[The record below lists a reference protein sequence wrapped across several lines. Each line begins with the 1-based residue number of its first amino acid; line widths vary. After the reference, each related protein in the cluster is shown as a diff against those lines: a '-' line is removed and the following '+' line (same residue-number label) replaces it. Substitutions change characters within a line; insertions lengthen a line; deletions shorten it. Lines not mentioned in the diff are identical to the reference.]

1 MHWSL
6 LAAVAVSPFVMLGA
20 AGLGHAQT
28 QALDPAGQRISGP
41 IVHENLAVYFI
52 HGKSAPGKVP
62 LTLEEAMAK
71 GVVKVRE
78 TSNVNQLEIENLGLD
93 EVFVQSGDIVKGGKQ
108 DRSLMVSLVLP
119 PKSGSIPIAS
129 FCVEQG
135 RWTARGRE
143 DASQF
148 STASAAVPSREMKLA
163 MKAPMPAA
171 PPAGGNAD
179 ARIVGGN
186 SSASA
191 RIVRGN
197 SAASET
203 GERQAQVWES
213 VRKTQAKLTGNL
225 GSQVRSAQ
233 SASSLQLALENEKL
247 IDAQK
252 GYSKALKAAG
262 ESADDV
268 VGFIFAVN
276 GELNSA
282 DVYPSNG
289 LFRKM
294 WGKLLTASV
303 IEAIGHKDEPAV
315 TTPSIDAVTAFLAAA
330 ESGKSSEKPLNAGVK
345 LETREADKAYLF
357 ETARAASPASPA
369 SWVHRNYLAR

>member
-1 MHWSL
+1 M
-6 LAAVAVSPFVMLGA
+6 FGA
-20 AGLGHAQT
+20 AGLGYAQMP
-28 QALDPAGQRISGP
+28 DGQRISGP

-71 GVVKVRE
+71 SVVKVRE

-108 DRSLMVSLVLP
+108 DRTLMVSLVLP
-119 PKSGSIPIAS
+119 AKSGSIPIAS

-148 STASAAVPSREMKLA
+148 SAASAAVPSREMKLA

-171 PPAGGNAD
+171 PAVDNRD
-179 ARIVGGN
+179 ARIVSGN
-186 SSASA
+186 SASA

-252 GYSKALKAAG
+252 GYSNALKAAG
-262 ESADDV
+262 EGEDDII
-268 VGFIFAVN
+268 GFIFAVN

-294 WGKLLTASV
+294 WSKLLTASV

-315 TTPSIDAVTAFLAAA
+315 AAPSIDTVTAFLAAA
-330 ESGKSSEKPLNAGVK
+330 ENGRSSEKPLNAGVK